1 MSYEHD
7 RDHIAEVIAKVVYG
21 DGSAHKV
28 LPSLRDPRQW
38 YEPYGCESTL
48 VVVHDGGDLAPYFN
62 WDYKQYDSMEGM
74 RLALEKIGYY
84 PEQCTSWYSAIY
96 PISGGV
102 DIDHS
107 KEARVH
113 ISMALDHLEDDC
125 RLDAISALEKALAA
139 LRS

>member
-1 MSYEHD
+1 MNHQIRCAITEQLMLDGVPTEKLSEHFHD
-7 RDHIAEVIAKVVYG
+7 PSTWDDDYG
-21 DGSAHKV
+21 TRS
-28 LPSLRDPRQW
+28 S
-38 YEPYGCESTL
+38 L
-48 VVVHDGGDLAPYFN
+48 VVVHDGGDLARYFN
-62 WDYKQYDSMEGM
+62 WDYCDYDAVERM

-84 PEQCTSWYSAIY
+84 PEQCATWYSAIY

-102 DIDHS
+102 DVDRS
-107 KEARVH
+107 REARSH